1 MFNWMK
7 TFMLMAAI
15 TALFVVLGGMMGGRG
30 GMLLALGFALVMNF
44 GAYWFSD
51 KMVLRMYNAKEVD
64 ANSAPISTTWWPSLR
79 SAPSY
84 PCPACT

>member
-30 GMLLALGFALVMNF
+30 GMLLALGFDHRL
-44 GAYWFSD
+44 
-51 KMVLRMYNAKEVD
+51 
-64 ANSAPISTTWWPSLR
+64 P
-79 SAPSY
+79 
-84 PCPACT
+84 